1 MKGTCFLE
9 FIPVFSL
16 LACVGMVLTNNS
28 TDQTSLLALKDKIV
42 NDSHNVLANN
52 WSTTA
57 SVCSWIGVTCGAP
70 RDRVSG
76 LNLSHMSLSGY
87 IPSEIGNLSFLA
99 FLSIRNNTFH
109 GSLPNELAHL
119 LHLEYLDFG
128 FNSFTGDIPPSLGSL
143 PKLKSLLLEANF
155 FLGNL
160 PLSLWNISSLQTIN
174 ISYNQLQGFMPSSIF
189 SRSSL
194 YTIDLSFNNLW
205 GEIPTDI
212 FNHLPELRGIYFSR
226 NRLSGSIP
234 RTIGNCTLIEEI
246 NFSENN
252 LTGVLPPELV
262 GLANLKTL
270 RMDENFLIGNVPSAL
285 FNISA
290 IEVIG
295 MYANLLSGSLPP
307 TMGLFMPNLRE
318 LRLGGNELEGTIP
331 SSISNASTLAVV
343 DLSNN
348 SFTGLFPGTL
358 GNLRQLQV
366 LNLANNHLTSES
378 STPQLSI
385 LSALENCKNLRRIY
399 LSVNP
404 LNTTLPISFGNLSSS
419 LEQFWADDCNLKGNI
434 PNTIGNLSSLIAL
447 SLANNE
453 LASVV
458 PTTAE
463 RLTNLQLLD
472 LQGNQLE
479 GNITD
484 NICHS
489 DSLFDLSLGGNKLS
503 GSIPECLGNLTTL
516 RHLNLSSNNF
526 TSTIPLSLGNLAGIL
541 VLNLSSNFLSGS
553 LPLVFRQLMVAEEID
568 LSRNQLSG
576 QIPNS
581 TWDLKNLAYLSLATN
596 RLQGPIPGS
605 LSFSVSLEFLDLSH
619 NSLSG
624 LIPKSLETLL
634 HLKYFNVS
642 FNGLE
647 GEIPSEGPFRNF
659 SAQSYMMNNGL
670 CGAPR
675 LQVPPCKIGHRG
687 SAKNLMFFI
696 KLIFSITLVV
706 VALYTIL
713 FLRCPKRNMPSSTD
727 IITYGRYTCRELRLA
742 TDGFDEGNVIGS
754 GNFGTVYKGT
764 LSDGK
769 VVAIKVFNVEDER
782 SSSSFDVEYEVMCN
796 ASHPNLITIFCSL
809 NGINFKALVM
819 EYMVNGSLEKW
830 LHTHNYHL
838 DILQRLDVMIDTAAA
853 IKHLHYDCLRTIIHC
868 DLKPSNILLD
878 EDMIARVSDYSISM
892 ILDPD
897 EQGSAKQ
904 SKFLCTIG
912 YVAPECGPYGTV
924 SEKSDVYSF
933 GILLME
939 TFTGKKPTDE
949 MFYGEMSLKNWVEE
963 SLVQNHIARVI
974 DPCLMEN
981 EEEYFDAKIT
991 CLSLIMRLA
1000 QLCCLESPA
1009 HRLNMK
1015 QVVDMLKDIKQS
1027 FVASISGDI
1036 HGKFNLEILRTDRI
1050 RNNMEKF
1057 AKWRRES
1064 LLDA

>member
-1 MKGTCFLE
+1 MAYSAME
-9 FIPVFSL
+9 V
-16 LACVGMVLTNNS
+16 TNI
-28 TDQTSLLALKDKIV
+28 TADQTALLALKAHLTDP
-42 NDSHNVLANN
+42 HNVLANN

-57 SVCSWIGVTCGAP
+57 SVCSWIGVSCGAP

-99 FLSIRNNTFH
+99 SYPLETTLSKDR
-109 GSLPNELAHL
+109 SLMNIAIDSAVDALCILCNYAPEV
-119 LHLEYLDFG
+119 LEKDGFG
-128 FNSFTGDIPPSLGSL
+128 EF
-143 PKLKSLLLEANF
+143 A
-155 FLGNL
+155 
-160 PLSLWNISSLQTIN
+160 
-174 ISYNQLQGFMPSSIF
+174 
-189 SRSSL
+189 
-194 YTIDLSFNNLW
+194 
-205 GEIPTDI
+205 
-212 FNHLPELRGIYFSR
+212 
-226 NRLSGSIP
+226 GSIP
-234 RTIGNCTLIEEI
+234 RTIGNCTMIEEI
-246 NFSENN
+246 NLSENN
-252 LTGVLPPELV
+252 LTGVLPPELG
-262 GLANLKTL
+262 GLSNLKTL
-270 RMDENFLIGNVPSAL
+270 RIDDNALTGNVPSAL

-307 TMGLFMPNLRE
+307 TMGLLMPKLRE

-348 SFTGLFPGTL
+348 SFTGLIPGTL

-419 LEQFWADDCNLKGNI
+419 LEQFWADECNLKGNI

-458 PTTAE
+458 PTATE
-463 RLTNLQLLD
+463 RLTNLQLLN

-484 NICHS
+484 NLCHS
-489 DSLFDLSLGGNKLS
+489 DSLFHLSLGGNKLS

-553 LPLVFRQLMVAEEID
+553 LPLVFRQLMVAVEID

-605 LSFSVSLEFLDLSH
+605 LSFAVSLEFLDLSH

-624 LIPKSLETLL
+624 LIPKTLDTLL

-642 FNGLE
+642 FNVLQ

-675 LQVPPCKIGHRG
+675 LHVPPCKTYALRG
-687 SAKNLMFFI
+687 STV
-696 KLIFSITLVV
+696 TLVFLLELILPLIAATMA
-706 VALYTIL
+706 ALFI
-713 FLRCPKRNMPSSTD
+713 FIWLRCPNKNVRPNLVNTRF
-727 IITYGRYTCRELRLA
+727 TYRDLEQA
-742 TDGFDEGNVIGS
+742 TDRFGEGNLLGRGS
-754 GNFGTVYKGT
+754 FGSVYKGT

-769 VVAIKVFNVEDER
+769 IVAIKVFDAENEVCCRSFEVER
-782 SSSSFDVEYEVMCN
+782 EVMCN
-796 ASHPNLITIFCSL
+796 ACHPNIITIFCSS
-809 NGINFKALVM
+809 NAVNFKALVI
-819 EYMVNGSLEKW
+819 EYMVNGSLDKW
-830 LHTHNYHL
+830 LYTHNYSL
-838 DILQRLDVMIDTAAA
+838 DILQRLDIMINTASALEY
-853 IKHLHYDCLRTIIHC
+853 LH
-868 DLKPSNILLD
+868 S
-878 EDMIARVSDYSISM
+878 
-892 ILDPD
+892 
-897 EQGSAKQ
+897 
-904 SKFLCTIG
+904 
-912 YVAPECGPYGTV
+912 
-924 SEKSDVYSF
+924 
-933 GILLME
+933 
-939 TFTGKKPTDE
+939 
-949 MFYGEMSLKNWVEE
+949 
-963 SLVQNHIARVI
+963 
-974 DPCLMEN
+974 
-981 EEEYFDAKIT
+981 
-991 CLSLIMRLA
+991 
-1000 QLCCLESPA
+1000 ESPVE
-1009 HRLNMK
+1009 RLNMK
-1015 QVVDMLKDIKQS
+1015 VVVDTLDEIKRL
-1027 FVASISGDI
+1027 FIRNISGDNP
-1036 HGKFNLEILRTDRI
+1036 GESNLEELDPNRI
-1050 RNNMEKF
+1050 RNNMKKF
-1057 AKWRRES
+1057 VKWRRETLLPNLEWRLPDYQYETNIMGMPYFISSYCSTKWHCPAYCIYSPDKVMLTIYMGALGVQAQNEAQVYVLRSGQSQS
-1064 LLDA
+1064 LEPKRVSMLTEMQGS

>member
-1 MKGTCFLE
+1 
-9 FIPVFSL
+9 
-16 LACVGMVLTNNS
+16 
-28 TDQTSLLALKDKIV
+28 
-42 NDSHNVLANN
+42 
-52 WSTTA
+52 
-57 SVCSWIGVTCGAP
+57 
-70 RDRVSG
+70 
-76 LNLSHMSLSGY
+76 
-87 IPSEIGNLSFLA
+87 LSFSEKNLI
-99 FLSIRNNTFH
+99 LC
-109 GSLPNELAHL
+109 
-119 LHLEYLDFG
+119 LD
-128 FNSFTGDIPPSLGSL
+128 I
-143 PKLKSLLLEANF
+143 
-155 FLGNL
+155 
-160 PLSLWNISSLQTIN
+160 
-174 ISYNQLQGFMPSSIF
+174 
-189 SRSSL
+189 
-194 YTIDLSFNNLW
+194 
-205 GEIPTDI
+205 
-212 FNHLPELRGIYFSR
+212 
-226 NRLSGSIP
+226 
-234 RTIGNCTLIEEI
+234 LI
-246 NFSENN
+246 
-252 LTGVLPPELV
+252 TAGVLPPELG
-262 GLANLKTL
+262 GLTNLKTL
-270 RMDENFLIGNVPSAL
+270 RMDDNALIDNVPSAL

-348 SFTGLFPGTL
+348 SFTGLIPGTI

-366 LNLANNHLTSES
+366 LNVANNHLTSEF

-458 PTTAE
+458 PTTTE

-484 NICHS
+484 NLCHS

-576 QIPNS
+576 QIPNN

-605 LSFSVSLEFLDLSH
+605 LSFAVSLEFLDLSH

-675 LQVPPCKIGHRG
+675 LQVAPCKIGHRG

-696 KLIFSITLVV
+696 KLILSITLVV
-706 VALYTIL
+706 LALYTIL
-713 FLRCPKRNMPSSTD
+713 FLRCPKRNMPSSTN

-769 VVAIKVFNVEDER
+769 VVAIKVFDVEDER

-912 YVAPECGPYGTV
+912 YVAPG
-924 SEKSDVYSF
+924 
-933 GILLME
+933 
-939 TFTGKKPTDE
+939 
-949 MFYGEMSLKNWVEE
+949 N
-963 SLVQNHIARVI
+963 
-974 DPCLMEN
+974 
-981 EEEYFDAKIT
+981 
-991 CLSLIMRLA
+991 
-1000 QLCCLESPA
+1000 
-1009 HRLNMK
+1009 
-1015 QVVDMLKDIKQS
+1015 
-1027 FVASISGDI
+1027 AS
-1036 HGKFNLEILRTDRI
+1036 
-1050 RNNMEKF
+1050 
-1057 AKWRRES
+1057 
-1064 LLDA
+1064 

>member
-1 MKGTCFLE
+1 MNLPRQFPSQLLLYKSLFKTCQLLSTSFFPSCPNSILKSMKGTCFLN
-9 FIPVFSL
+9 FITSFL
-16 LACVGMVLTNNS
+16 LLVTMAYSAMEVTNI
-28 TDQTSLLALKDKIV
+28 TADQTALLALKAHLTDP
-42 NDSHNVLANN
+42 HNVLANN

-57 SVCSWIGVTCGAP
+57 SVCSWIGVACGAP
-70 RDRVSG
+70 RYRVSG

-99 FLSIRNNTFH
+99 FLSIRNNTFQ
-109 GSLPNELAHL
+109 GSLPNELANL

-143 PKLKSLLLEANF
+143 PELKSLLLEANF
-155 FLGNL
+155 FSGNL
-160 PLSLWNISSLQTIN
+160 PLSLLNISSLQTIN
-174 ISYNQLQGFMPSSIF
+174 ISYNQLHGFMPSSIF

-194 YTIDLSFNNLW
+194 YTIDLRFNELS

-234 RTIGNCTLIEEI
+234 RTIGNCTMIEEI
-246 NFSENN
+246 NLSENN
-252 LTGVLPPELV
+252 LTGVLPPELG
-262 GLANLKTL
+262 GLSNLKTL
-270 RMDENFLIGNVPSAL
+270 RIDDNALIGNVPSAL

-348 SFTGLFPGTL
+348 SFTGLIPGTL

-419 LEQFWADDCNLKGNI
+419 LEQFWADECNLKGNI

-453 LASVV
+453 LTSVV
-458 PTTAE
+458 PTATE
-463 RLTNLQLLD
+463 RLTNLQLLN

-484 NICHS
+484 NLCHS
-489 DSLFDLSLGGNKLS
+489 DSLFHLSLGGNKLS

-553 LPLVFRQLMVAEEID
+553 LPLVFRQLMVAVEID

-605 LSFSVSLEFLDLSH
+605 LSFAVSLEFLDLSH

-642 FNGLE
+642 FNVLQ
-647 GEIPSEGPFRNF
+647 GEIPSEGPFRKF
-659 SAQSYMMNNGL
+659 SAQSYVMNNGL
-670 CGAPR
+670 CGSPR
-675 LQVPPCKIGHRG
+675 LHVPPCKTYALRG
-687 SAKNLMFFI
+687 STV
-696 KLIFSITLVV
+696 TLVFLLELILPLIAATMA
-706 VALYTIL
+706 ALFI
-713 FLRCPKRNMPSSTD
+713 FIWLRCPNKNVRPNLVNTRF
-727 IITYGRYTCRELRLA
+727 TYRDLEKA
-742 TDGFDEGNVIGS
+742 TDRFGEGNLLGRGS
-754 GNFGTVYKGT
+754 FGSVYKGT
-764 LSDGK
+764 LRDGK
-769 VVAIKVFNVEDER
+769 IVAIKVFDAENEVCCRSFEVER
-782 SSSSFDVEYEVMCN
+782 EVMCN
-796 ASHPNLITIFCSL
+796 ACHPNIITIFCSS
-809 NGINFKALVM
+809 NAVNFKALVI
-819 EYMVNGSLEKW
+819 EYMVNGSLDKW
-830 LHTHNYHL
+830 LYTHNYSL
-838 DILQRLDVMIDTAAA
+838 DILQRLDIMINTASALEY
-853 IKHLHYDCLRTIIHC
+853 LHSGCSRIIIHG

-878 EDMIARVSDYSISM
+878 EDMISRLSDFSIS
-892 ILDPD
+892 
-897 EQGSAKQ
+897 Q
-904 SKFLCTIG
+904 FLKRDGQHNSSGPSLFLGTIG
-912 YVAPECGPYGTV
+912 YVAPG
-924 SEKSDVYSF
+924 
-933 GILLME
+933 
-939 TFTGKKPTDE
+939 
-949 MFYGEMSLKNWVEE
+949 N
-963 SLVQNHIARVI
+963 
-974 DPCLMEN
+974 
-981 EEEYFDAKIT
+981 
-991 CLSLIMRLA
+991 
-1000 QLCCLESPA
+1000 
-1009 HRLNMK
+1009 
-1015 QVVDMLKDIKQS
+1015 
-1027 FVASISGDI
+1027 ASAS
-1036 HGKFNLEILRTDRI
+1036 
-1050 RNNMEKF
+1050 
-1057 AKWRRES
+1057 
-1064 LLDA
+1064 

>member
-1 MKGTCFLE
+1 MKGTCFLN
-9 FIPVFSL
+9 FIPTFL
-16 LACVGMVLTNNS
+16 LLVSMAYSAMEVTNI
-28 TDQTSLLALKDKIV
+28 TADQTALLALKAHLTDP
-42 NDSHNVLANN
+42 HNILPNN

-57 SVCSWIGVTCGAP
+57 SVCSWIGVTCGAQ

-87 IPSEIGNLSFLA
+87 VPSEIGNLSSLV
-99 FLSIRNNTFH
+99 FLSIRNNNFQ

-119 LHLEYLDFG
+119 LHLEFLDLG

-174 ISYNQLQGFMPSSIF
+174 MSYNQLHGFMPSSVF
-189 SRSSL
+189 SRPSL
-194 YTIDLSFNNLW
+194 YTIDLSFNKLS
-205 GEIPTDI
+205 GEIPMDI

-252 LTGVLPPELV
+252 LTGVLPPELG
-262 GLANLKTL
+262 GLTNLKTL
-270 RMDENFLIGNVPSAL
+270 RIDDNALIGNVPSAL

-348 SFTGLFPGTL
+348 SFTGLIPGTL

-458 PTTAE
+458 PTATE

-484 NICHS
+484 NLCHS

-605 LSFSVSLEFLDLSH
+605 LSFA
-619 NSLSG
+619 
-624 LIPKSLETLL
+624 
-634 HLKYFNVS
+634 
-642 FNGLE
+642 

-675 LQVPPCKIGHRG
+675 LQVPLCKTYALRG
-687 SAKNLMFFI
+687 STV
-696 KLIFSITLVV
+696 TLVFLLELILPLIAATMA
-706 VALYTIL
+706 ALYI
-713 FLRCPKRNMPSSTD
+713 FIWLRCPKKNVRPNLVNTRF
-727 IITYGRYTCRELRLA
+727 TYRDLEQA
-742 TDGFDEGNVIGS
+742 TDGFGEGNLLGRGS
-754 GNFGTVYKGT
+754 FGSVYKGT
-764 LSDGK
+764 LRDGK
-769 VVAIKVFNVEDER
+769 IVAIKVFDAENEVCCRSFEVER
-782 SSSSFDVEYEVMCN
+782 EVMCN
-796 ASHPNLITIFCSL
+796 ACHPNIITIFCSS
-809 NGINFKALVM
+809 NAVNFKALVI
-819 EYMVNGSLEKW
+819 EYMVNGSLDKW
-830 LHTHNYHL
+830 LYTHNYSL
-838 DILQRLDVMIDTAAA
+838 DILQRLDIMINTASALEY
-853 IKHLHYDCLRTIIHC
+853 LHSSCSRIIIHG

-878 EDMIARVSDYSISM
+878 EDMISRLSDFSISQF
-892 ILDPD
+892 LKPD
-897 EQGSAKQ
+897 GQHNSSGPSL
-904 SKFLCTIG
+904 FLGTIG
-912 YVAPECGPYGTV
+912 YVAPEYGIHGIV
-924 SEKSDVYSF
+924 STETDVYSF

-949 MFYGEMSLKNWVEE
+949 MFGGEMSLRSWIMETLPRE
-963 SLVQNHIARVI
+963 IERVV
-974 DPCLMEN
+974 DPCLLQN
-981 EEEYFDAKIT
+981 EEEYFHTKTT
-991 CLSLIMRLA
+991 CLSDIMRLA
-1000 QLCCLESPA
+1000 LMCTSESPVE
-1009 HRLNMK
+1009 RLNMK
-1015 QVVDMLKDIKQS
+1015 VVVDTLDEIKRL
-1027 FVASISGDI
+1027 FLWNISGDDS
-1036 HGKFNLEILRTDRI
+1036 GESNLEELYPNHI
-1050 RNNMEKF
+1050 RNNMKKF
-1057 AKWRRES
+1057 VKWRRET
-1064 LLDA
+1064 LLPNLEWRLPDYQYETNS

>member
-1 MKGTCFLE
+1 MT
-9 FIPVFSL
+9 
-16 LACVGMVLTNNS
+16 
-28 TDQTSLLALKDKIV
+28 
-42 NDSHNVLANN
+42 
-52 WSTTA
+52 
-57 SVCSWIGVTCGAP
+57 
-70 RDRVSG
+70 G
-76 LNLSHMSLSGY
+76 L
-87 IPSEIGNLSFLA
+87 
-99 FLSIRNNTFH
+99 
-109 GSLPNELAHL
+109 
-119 LHLEYLDFG
+119 
-128 FNSFTGDIPPSLGSL
+128 
-143 PKLKSLLLEANF
+143 
-155 FLGNL
+155 
-160 PLSLWNISSLQTIN
+160 
-174 ISYNQLQGFMPSSIF
+174 
-189 SRSSL
+189 
-194 YTIDLSFNNLW
+194 
-205 GEIPTDI
+205 
-212 FNHLPELRGIYFSR
+212 
-226 NRLSGSIP
+226 
-234 RTIGNCTLIEEI
+234 
-246 NFSENN
+246 
-252 LTGVLPPELV
+252 LPPELG
-262 GLANLKTL
+262 GLSNLKTL
-270 RMDENFLIGNVPSAL
+270 RIDDNALIGNVPSAL

-307 TMGLFMPNLRE
+307 TMGLLMPKLRE

-348 SFTGLFPGTL
+348 SFTGLIPGTL

-385 LSALENCKNLRRIY
+385 LSALENCKNLRRIH

-404 LNTTLPISFGNLSSS
+404 LNTTLPISIGNLSSS
-419 LEQFWADDCNLKGNI
+419 LEQFWADECNLKGNI
-434 PNTIGNLSSLIAL
+434 PNTIGNFSSLIAL

-453 LASVV
+453 LTSVV
-458 PTTAE
+458 PTATE

-484 NICHS
+484 NLCHS
-489 DSLFDLSLGGNKLS
+489 DSLFHLSLGGNKLS

-553 LPLVFRQLMVAEEID
+553 LPLVFRQLIVAEEID

-576 QIPNS
+576 QIPDGK
-581 TWDLKNLAYLSLATN
+581 WGRMNLAYLSLATN
-596 RLQGPIPGS
+596 RLQGPIPESG
-605 LSFSVSLEFLDLSH
+605 FAVSLEFLDLSH

-642 FNGLE
+642 FNVLQ

-659 SAQSYMMNNGL
+659 SAQSYMMNNEL

-675 LQVPPCKIGHRG
+675 LHVPPCKTVHRG
-687 SAKNLMFFI
+687 SGKNIRSGKNIMFFI
-696 KLIFSITLVV
+696 KLILPLTTVV
-706 VALYTIL
+706 VALCAIL
-713 FLRCPKRNMPSSTD
+713 FLRCRKRNLPSSSN

-742 TDGFDEGNVIGS
+742 TDGFDKGNVIGS

-769 VVAIKVFNVEDER
+769 VVAIKVFDVEDER
-782 SSSSFDVEYEVMCN
+782 SSSSFDVEREVMCN

-830 LHTHNYHL
+830 LHTNNYHL
-838 DILQRLDVMIDTAAA
+838 DFLQRLDVMIDTAAA
-853 IKHLHYDCLRTIIHC
+853 IKHLHYGCLRTIIHC

-904 SKFLCTIG
+904 SKFVCTIG
-912 YVAPECGPYGTV
+912 YVAPG
-924 SEKSDVYSF
+924 
-933 GILLME
+933 
-939 TFTGKKPTDE
+939 
-949 MFYGEMSLKNWVEE
+949 N
-963 SLVQNHIARVI
+963 
-974 DPCLMEN
+974 
-981 EEEYFDAKIT
+981 
-991 CLSLIMRLA
+991 
-1000 QLCCLESPA
+1000 
-1009 HRLNMK
+1009 
-1015 QVVDMLKDIKQS
+1015 
-1027 FVASISGDI
+1027 AS
-1036 HGKFNLEILRTDRI
+1036 
-1050 RNNMEKF
+1050 
-1057 AKWRRES
+1057 
-1064 LLDA
+1064 